1 MLRSA
6 GPAFLL
12 GLLRRSNIP
21 NHNIVLSIW
30 MQSRVEEQQFSTAER
45 PSAQSSS
52 ATAARTRERLPTPS
66 STRRLKKDSRNFNYA
81 PYTSPHAASR
91 SGQRAGCP
99 PKGLKPNTSRSRK
112 AKGEPPFYFLC
123 LYSQCP
129 SAPSIPKLTVVV
141 KPGYRISPGHFLG
154 QPQSGFLGG
163 QVGEIPHAGGR
174 EQGEGLIKGLRALGL
189 HPCTPHHLP
198 SESNTGHFVPRC
210 WSCSHPQP
218 PGKRGHLWCC
228 HREAPAHAVRAD
240 SRINA

>member
-12 GLLRRSNIP
+12 RLLHGSNIP

-52 ATAARTRERLPTPS
+52 ATAARTRKRLPTPS

-81 PYTSPHAASR
+81 PYTSPHTAR

-112 AKGEPPFYFLC
+112 AKGEPPFSL
-123 LYSQCP
+123 L
-129 SAPSIPKLTVVV
+129 ILTV
-141 KPGYRISPGHFLG
+141 PFCPEH
-154 QPQSGFLGG
+154 PQAHRGG
-163 QVGEIPHAGGR
+163 KIWTE
-174 EQGEGLIKGLRALGL
+174 KGLRALSL
-189 HPCTPHHLP
+189 HPCTPP
-198 SESNTGHFVPRC
+198 SSFRVQHRPLC
-210 WSCSHPQP
+210 PQVLVLLSPTATREARSLLVLP
-218 PGKRGHLWCC
+218 PGSSSTRCAG
-228 HREAPAHAVRAD
+228 RF
-240 SRINA
+240 

>member
-30 MQSRVEEQQFSTAER
+30 MQSWVEEQQFSTAER

-91 SGQRAGCP
+91 SGRRAGCP

-163 QVGEIPHAGGR
+163 QVGKSHVQEAGSKERDSLKDSERSASIPVHHTTFLQSPTPATLSPRAGPALTHSH
-174 EQGEGLIKGLRALGL
+174 QGSEGTSGAA
-189 HPCTPHHLP
+189 
-198 SESNTGHFVPRC
+198 TGKLQHMLC
-210 WSCSHPQP
+210 GQI
-218 PGKRGHLWCC
+218 L
-228 HREAPAHAVRAD
+228 E
-240 SRINA
+240 